1 MTNRWFGSLGFLST
15 EELLLSGRWGVG
27 LPGGGGGY
35 RPWHSFPGPPRN
47 SESKSESKRK
57 LDNR

>member
-27 LPGGGGGY
+27 LPGGGGVPTLALLSGT
-35 RPWHSFPGPPRN
+35 
-47 SESKSESKRK
+47 SKKQ
-57 LDNR
+57 